1 MLTFLQKTFTFNL
14 LPSLLLIFFSV
25 DTGFGQN
32 QEKPQGDWSITPMV
46 GYQGAHQQGGF
57 TGLVFSYKSWIA
69 TSLTYGN
76 DDLNSLS
83 FSGNWFVNE
92 GESQIYLKAGASR
105 FWLIEQDNYK
115 YRLTSAHTGIGF
127 QSIFFENFVVNSE
140 ILALKYIRQS
150 YSTPDF
156 KIKNE
161 FHLDENYFFLLGI
174 TIGYR
179 FFL

>member
-1 MLTFLQKTFTFNL
+1 MLTFFQMTVKFIVFPILFL
-14 LPSLLLIFFSV
+14 MLIPVNTSFAQDPETIPANWSV
-25 DTGFGQN
+25 
-32 QEKPQGDWSITPMV
+32 TPLI
-46 GYQGAHQQGGF
+46 GYQGVHQHGGYA
-57 TGLVFSYKSWIA
+57 GLAISYKSLIA
-69 TSLTYGN
+69 TTFTYGN

-83 FSGNWFVNE
+83 LSGNWYFNK
-92 GESQIYLKAGASR
+92 GENQIYFKAGASR

-127 QSIFFENFVVNSE
+127 QSIFFKNFVINSE

-179 FFL
+179 FSF